1 VEFAYSD
8 SVMLKPF
15 AIIATIGLVLVGS
28 AIALVGLLAST
39 QAAIG
44 TSLVGFAC
52 FLGIVARIFQAAY
65 LAMPETEAQL
75 QSREQVAPSMSRLT
89 IAP

>member
-1 VEFAYSD
+1 
-8 SVMLKPF
+8 MKPLS
-15 AIIATIGLVLVGS
+15 IIATIGLVLVGS
-28 AIALVGLLAST
+28 VIALVGLLAST

-65 LAMPETEAQL
+65 LAMPEKETQL
-75 QSREQVAPSMSRLT
+75 HSREQGAPSMSRISIT
-89 IAP
+89 P